1 MNLWISIIAI
11 AVVLVHSYLFGK
23 ACDHLAS
30 AKGYGGNA
38 FMLGFFFTI
47 PALIYYA
54 GLPMSEQM
62 VKNQQ
67 QALADAI
74 ADAIGNGGMGANETE
89 SDPPRRVRRA
99 DNSSL
104 KSQKMDGVGYAVC
117 VPCKESRFS
126 SNPEIYCSECGAK
139 QPAHQGT
146 CIKCGRKF
154 RNE

>member
-1 MNLWISIIAI
+1 MNLWILIVAI
-11 AVVLVHSYLFGK
+11 AFVLGHSYLFGK

-38 FMLGFFFTI
+38 FMHGFFFTI

-54 GLPMSEQM
+54 GLPISEQM

-67 QALADAI
+67 HALADAI
-74 ADAIGNGGMGANETE
+74 ADAIGNGGADANGTE
-89 SDPPRRVRRA
+89 SDPPRRMRRT

-104 KSQKMDGVGYAVC
+104 KSQKMDSVEYAVR
-117 VPCKESRFS
+117 VPCLEGVFTNKH
-126 SNPEIYCSECGAK
+126 EIYCSECGAK
-139 QPAHQGT
+139 QPAHHGV
-146 CIKCGRKF
+146 CIKCGRRF

>member
-1 MNLWISIIAI
+1 MNLWISIVVIAAI
-11 AVVLVHSYLFGK
+11 LLQSYLFGK

-38 FMLGFFFTI
+38 FLLGFFFTI

-74 ADAIGNGGMGANETE
+74 ADAIGNGGIDASGTE
-89 SDPPRRVRRA
+89 SNPPRRVRRA

-104 KSQKMDGVGYAVC
+104 KSQKMDSVGYAVR
-117 VPCKESRFS
+117 VPCKEGRLS
-126 SNPEIYCSECGAK
+126 STPEIYCSECGEK
-139 QPAHQGT
+139 QPAHHGT

>member
-1 MNLWISIIAI
+1 MYLWIWI
-11 AVVLVHSYLFGK
+11 VVIVGVLLQSYLFGK

-38 FMLGFFFTI
+38 FLLGFFFTI

-74 ADAIGNGGMGANETE
+74 ADAIGNGGADANGPE
-89 SDPPRRVRRA
+89 SDPPRRVRRT

-104 KSQKMDGVGYAVC
+104 KSQKMDSVEYAVR
-117 VPCKESRFS
+117 VPCHEGMHS
-126 SNPEIYCSECGAK
+126 SKPEIYCSECGAK
-139 QPAHQGT
+139 QPANQGT
-146 CIKCGRKF
+146 CIKCGRRF

>member
-1 MNLWISIIAI
+1 MNLWISIVVIAAI
-11 AVVLVHSYLFGK
+11 LLQSYLFGK

-38 FMLGFFFTI
+38 FLLGFFFTI

-54 GLPMSEQM
+54 GLPISEQM

-74 ADAIGNGGMGANETE
+74 ADAIGNGGADANGTE
-89 SDPPRRVRRA
+89 SDPPRKVRRK

-104 KSQKMDGVGYAVC
+104 KSQKMDSVGYAVR
-117 VPCKESRFS
+117 VPCKESRLS
-126 SNPEIYCSECGAK
+126 SNPEIYCSECGER
-139 QPAHQGT
+139 QPSSYVM
-146 CIKCGRKF
+146 CRKCGKRFK
-154 RNE
+154 NE